1 MNFYGHDEAWRTWN
15 NALSGARMH
24 HGWILA
30 GKSGLGKAAFAAKA
44 ARALVAEGAGPQPA
58 GDHPDIFMLTHLPAT
73 QEDEK
78 KREAGKPYQL
88 KRSVGIAQIREM
100 QRRLFTRPT
109 LGSRRAI
116 IIDPADDLEKP
127 AANALLKSLEE
138 PPAGTFFLLISH
150 RPGRLLATIRSRCRI
165 LRFPELE
172 DAEIDRILHDCAP
185 EADTATCAA
194 AIMAARGSPGSAL
207 EFVAQDLGSIH
218 RLMKRLVTEGDS
230 QFILRGELAAA
241 IGTRPDR
248 KRVLATLELARA
260 TLAEQLGCVG
270 GAQLTRIIDAYSEL
284 SKLASQ
290 APTYNFDPG
299 LLLMEIGTLLAA
311 TAPDREAA

>member
-1 MNFYGHDEAWRTWN
+1 MSFSGHEEAWRAWN
-15 NALSGARMH
+15 SALSGARMH

-30 GKSGLGKAAFAAKA
+30 GKSGLGKTAFAMQA
-44 ARALVAEGAGPQPA
+44 ARALVAEGGGPQPA
-58 GDHPDIFMLTHLPAT
+58 GDHPDIFILTHLPAT

-78 KREAGKPYQL
+78 KRDAGKPYQV

-138 PPAGTFFLLISH
+138 PPEGTFFLLISH

-172 DAEIDRILHDCAP
+172 GTEIDRILRDCAP
-185 EADTATCAA
+185 EADAATCAA
-194 AIMAARGSPGSAL
+194 AIVAARGSPGAAL
-207 EFVAQDLGSIH
+207 EFVAQDLGPIH
-218 RLMKRLVTEGDS
+218 RLMQRLVAEGDP
-230 QFILRGELAAA
+230 QFILRGELSSA
-241 IGTRPDR
+241 IGARPDR

-260 TLAEQLGCVG
+260 TLAEQLGSVSG
-270 GAQLTRIIDAYSEL
+270 GQLTRIIDAYGEL
-284 SKLASQ
+284 SKLAGQ

-299 LLLMEIGTLLAA
+299 LLLMAIGTLLAA